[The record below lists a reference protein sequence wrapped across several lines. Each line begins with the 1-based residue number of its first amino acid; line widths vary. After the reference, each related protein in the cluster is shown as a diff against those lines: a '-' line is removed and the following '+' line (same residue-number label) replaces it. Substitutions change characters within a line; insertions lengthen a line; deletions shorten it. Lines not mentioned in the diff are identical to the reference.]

1 VLVRAGV
8 LPPPLHYDVAVL
20 GAGLGGVS
28 AALRAAELGC
38 KVVLIEAGD
47 HLGGTAYYSGG
58 GIHIWG
64 CHSYET
70 YRQRCP
76 TANDTLLRTLYDNY
90 GRYVQW
96 LLATGAPGTF
106 GSTTLRGLQLEKYQI
121 GGSMLPA
128 AKRRWFDFLERY
140 LQRLNCRVLFATRAT
155 KLHRSRGAVC
165 GVEVESQYRKYSI
178 EANNVVIATGGFQ
191 NNTGLLQ
198 RYVSPVAED
207 FVCRAVT
214 DNDGAG
220 MRMALEVGAVL
231 NTITAA
237 GTEMATVYGHL
248 MPAAPCR
255 IDWRDPLDATF
266 LSAFYAAH
274 ALVVNVNGKRFVDEA
289 GGELNGL
296 TINAATQQPAGG
308 LWIVMDE
315 AIRRKHAQY
324 ELPAEVLRPASLR
337 HWRQLRY
344 LRLRRD
350 ASRLYVALDSLAYA
364 RDRGALIV
372 TASALAALEAQM
384 TAVGVDGAALR
395 ATIDECNLATD
406 RCEGAK
412 LAIPRANDAGPLRV
426 PPFHAI
432 KVAPG
437 ISMTYGGIA
446 IDNHA
451 RALTT
456 SGVPLPGLYAVPGA
470 AGGVQHRYYGG
481 ALAACGVFGMIAG
494 EAAAD

>member
-1 VLVRAGV
+1 VLTRAGV
-8 LPPPLHYDVAVL
+8 LPAPLRFDVAVL

-28 AALRAAELGC
+28 AAVKAAELGC
-38 KVVLIEAGD
+38 KVVLIEAGVQ
-47 HLGGTAYYSGG
+47 LGGTAYYSGG

-64 CHSYET
+64 CRNYEA

-76 TANDTLLRTLYDNY
+76 TASDTLLRTLYDNY

-128 AKRRWFDFLERY
+128 AKRRWFEFLEKY
-140 LQRLNCRVLFATRAT
+140 LQRLNGKVLFATRAT
-155 KLHRSRGAVC
+155 RLHSSSGAIC
-165 GVEVESQYRKYSI
+165 GVDVESPHGKYAI
-178 EANNVVIATGGFQ
+178 EANKVIVATGGFQ
-191 NNTGLLQ
+191 NNTELLQ
-198 RYVSPVAED
+198 RYVSPAAYE

-220 MRMALEVGAVL
+220 MRMALEAGAAL
-231 NTITAA
+231 NTMAAA
-237 GTEMATVYGHL
+237 GEAMATVYGHL

-274 ALVVNVNGKRFVDEA
+274 ALVVNVHGKRFVDEA

-308 LWIVMDE
+308 LWIVIDE
-315 AIRRKHAQY
+315 AIRRQHAQY
-324 ELPAEVLRPASLR
+324 QLPAEVLRPASLL
-337 HWRQLRY
+337 HWRQLPY

-350 ASRLYVALDSLAYA
+350 AGRLYLALDSLAYA

-372 TASALAALEAQM
+372 TATTLAALEAQM
-384 TAVGVDGAALR
+384 TAVGVNGAALR

-406 RCEGAK
+406 QCGGTK
-412 LAIPRANDAGPLRV
+412 LAIPRANDACSLRI

-446 IDNHA
+446 IDSHA
-451 RALTT
+451 CALTA
-456 SGVPLPGLYAVPGA
+456 SGVPVPGLYAVPGA
-470 AGGVQHRYYGG
+470 AGGVQHRFYGG

-494 EAAAD
+494 EAAAN